1 MSDYQIAVYGENLPV
16 SEKSDDSSK
25 EKERKT
31 TMIKKLTVLI
41 MICAMLFA
49 FVCGCAQT
57 NEEPT
62 EYIGIIS
69 AMDNEI
75 DLLLKEA
82 TIARTD
88 TVADVKYSVGTLC
101 GQPVVITRSGIGKVR
116 AASGVTTLLN
126 KYTISKVIFTGIAGG
141 VSDEAQVLD
150 EVIATRLVEHDY
162 GILSNDGFEWRS
174 GDPGFGNEPGVYYEC
189 DYELIQLAYD
199 AAVEVIGK
207 DHVFKGTVATG
218 DQFIANNEYVQKLRI
233 DYDAYACEM
242 EGAAAAVVCIKY
254 NTPFVVI
261 RALSDKADGNAHE
274 SYENF
279 GDIAADNSSRIVM
292 KMLKAIGK

>member
-1 MSDYQIAVYGENLPV
+1 
-16 SEKSDDSSK
+16 
-25 EKERKT
+25 
-31 TMIKKLTVLI
+31 MIKKLTALLLI
-41 MICAMLFA
+41 CLSLSTLF
-49 FVCGCAQT
+49 CGCVAKS
-57 NEEPT
+57 EEPG

-82 TIARTD
+82 VIDRVD
-88 TVADVKYSVGTLC
+88 TVADIKYHVGSLH
-101 GQPVVITRSGIGKVR
+101 GQPVVITRSGIGKIR
-116 AASGVTTLLN
+116 AASGVTTMLN
-126 KYTISKVIFTGIAGG
+126 TYPISKVIFTGIAGCIA
-141 VSDEAQVLD
+141 DEPQVLD

-162 GILSNDGFEWRS
+162 GIYSNDGFKWRS

-189 DYELIQLAYD
+189 DPELVQLAYD
-199 AAVEVIGK
+199 AAVTVIGK

-218 DQFIANNEYVQKLRI
+218 DQFIANSEYVQKLQS

-242 EGAAAAVVCIKY
+242 EGAAVAVVCIKY
-254 NTPFVVI
+254 KTPFVVI

-279 GDIAADNSSRIVM
+279 GDTAADNSSRIV
-292 KMLKAIGK
+292 LKILDSIGK